1 MKRVGILLLFFSF
14 HGGFLFAQD
23 PQDTAQQKNNTPLLQ
38 RKTTQKVIS
47 SIKRTPPPD
56 SVVTIKSETPF
67 LPYEGKIIRKIVINQ
82 IGFERAITDTTRWV
96 KTTAAKLANRLHND
110 TKSWVIRNNLFIRE
124 GKPLNP
130 YRVADNERYLR
141 DLDFI
146 LDSRIYVLPFSEESD
161 SVDLLVTTR
170 DVFSFGAVFVP
181 YSATEYRMRLQE
193 SNLGGMGQKVRL
205 TSIYDY
211 DRSPKTGYEFQ
222 YQKTNVFGSFI
233 NASLAYTE
241 INTGRSVGEEN
252 EYGYLFRLD
261 RPLFNPFAR
270 WTGALEWSRNW
281 SKNNFNEEINS
292 FDNYRY
298 DIKDI
303 WAGYSFGL
311 KKLSTKP
318 THGEDRNRTIIALR
332 AFDQDFSTLPEKI
345 FSSDDSMRYVD
356 RSNILGQLSFFKQN
370 FYKTRYVLGFGR
382 TEDIPYGY
390 RMSFTGGW
398 EKERGIQRA
407 YTSAEVI
414 MSTVSENG
422 TFYTY
427 TAKLGNYLREDLMED
442 ALAQVSISRYSKLY
456 IMNKYKIR
464 HFAEIGLASQ
474 LNRTMKRGLDI
485 NDTNGINGFKPD
497 SLLGAKRVRL
507 RMEAVVFAPWKVFG
521 FHMAPV
527 VNIDLAY
534 LAQENE
540 KLAKQ
545 ENLFSGFATAL
556 RARNE
561 NLIFNTVEA
570 RLYYYPKTVEG
581 ISSWRAEFRANLRI
595 KYPTELVTAPA
606 TVYNR

>member
-1 MKRVGILLLFFSF
+1 
-14 HGGFLFAQD
+14 
-23 PQDTAQQKNNTPLLQ
+23 
-38 RKTTQKVIS
+38 
-47 SIKRTPPPD
+47 
-56 SVVTIKSETPF
+56 TIKSETPF
-67 LPYEGKIIRKIVINQ
+67 LAYEGKIIRKIIIHQ
-82 IGFERAITDTTRWV
+82 IGFERTITDTSRWI
-96 KTTAAKLANRLHND
+96 KTTAAKVANRLHND
-110 TKSWVIRNNLFIRE
+110 SKSWVIRNNLFIRE

-146 LDSRIYVLPFSEESD
+146 LDSRIYVLPLSEESD
-161 SVDLLVTTR
+161 SVDILVTTR
-170 DVFSFGAVFVP
+170 DVFSLGVVFVP

-211 DRSPKTGYEFQ
+211 DRSPKVGYEFQ

-298 DIKDI
+298 AIKDV

-311 KKLSTKP
+311 KKLSIKP
-318 THGEDRNRTIIALR
+318 AHGEDRNRTIIALR
-332 AFDQDFSTLPEKI
+332 AFDQDFSTLPEKT

-390 RMSFTGGW
+390 RMSLTGGW

-414 MSTVSENG
+414 LSTVNENG

-427 TAKLGNYLREDLMED
+427 TIKLGNYLHEDLMED
-442 ALAQVSISRYSKLY
+442 ALAQITISRYSRLY
-456 IMNKYKIR
+456 SIGKSKIR
-464 HFAEIGLASQ
+464 HFADIGFASQ
-474 LNRTMKRGLDI
+474 INRTLKRGLDI
-485 NDTNGINGFKPD
+485 NDANGINGFKPD
-497 SLLGAKRVRL
+497 SLLGAKRVRW
-507 RMEAVVFAPWKVFG
+507 RMETVVFTPWKLLG

-527 VNIDLAY
+527 FHVDLAY

-540 KLAKQ
+540 KLAKK
-545 ENLFSGFATAL
+545 ENLYSGFATAL

-581 ISSWRAEFRANLRI
+581 ITSWRAEFRTNLRI
-595 KYPTELVTAPA
+595 KYPTELVTAPS